1 MVLSRA
7 LTVDERAFML
17 AALEQLSSVETLT
30 LAPASSTSGAFSPT
44 AS

>member
-1 MVLSRA
+1 MLGRA

-17 AALEQLSSVETLT
+17 AALEQLLSVETLKKALST
-30 LAPASSTSGAFSPT
+30 PTSGAFSPT